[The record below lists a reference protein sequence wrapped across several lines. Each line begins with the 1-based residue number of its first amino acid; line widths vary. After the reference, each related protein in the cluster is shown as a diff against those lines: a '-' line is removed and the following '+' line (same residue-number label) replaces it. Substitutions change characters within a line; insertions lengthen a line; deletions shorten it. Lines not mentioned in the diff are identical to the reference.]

1 MPSLRLDFARHERNS
16 KDRNRRWA
24 VISVGHYLAVSAVL
38 FTLGVL
44 GIFINRKNVIVILM
58 AIELILLAVNINLV
72 AFSAAL
78 GDLVGQ
84 VFAMFVLTVAAG
96 EAAIGLAILVIYF
109 RGRGTIA
116 VDDANRTRSEEH
128 TSELQSLMR
137 ISYAVFC
144 L

>member
-1 MPSLRLDFARHERNS
+1 M
-16 KDRNRRWA
+16 
-24 VISVGHYLAVSAVL
+24 ISVGHYLAVSAVL

-44 GIFINRKNVIVILM
+44 GIFINRKNIIVILM
-58 AIELILLAVNINLV
+58 SVELNINLV

-96 EAAIGLAILVIYF
+96 EAAIGLAIIVIYF

-116 VDDANRTRSEEH
+116 VDDANR
-128 TSELQSLMR
+128 MKG
-137 ISYAVFC
+137 
-144 L
+144 